1 MDNFSE
7 KIYDT
12 VIVGGGASGLAC
24 ALELGFLG
32 KGKSTLV
39 LERND
44 RAGKKLLATGN
55 GQGNLCNRN
64 FSEEFYHGERSFVKK
79 FCEHARSVNI
89 EKYLYRLGIPLY
101 VSQDGKEYPAS
112 RQASSV
118 LDIMRE
124 KLTEFGTRTVTSFFV
139 KDIKEKGGTFFL
151 TDGERTVRGKTVV
164 LSFGGKAG
172 NGFGTDGSSYA
183 LAEKFGH
190 KTTSLFPSLVQLKTE
205 KEPVR
210 GLENVKELATVRA
223 YDGER
228 FIKEFTGDLLFTDYG
243 VSGNSVFALSG
254 YLCGA
259 KNPILRI
266 RFLPWLTDEEALKVI
281 KDKLA
286 CNVTEENGALCGV
299 VHKRLGKA
307 IMKRAGSR
315 NPNAVFESVRN
326 FTLNVT
332 GDNGFKN
339 AQVTRGG
346 IDVNGVDPDNFESRL
361 KKGLFIT
368 GEALD
373 IDGDCG
379 GYNLT
384 FALVSGIVVARSIA
398 INDKI

>member
-1 MDNFSE
+1 MDNFSG

-24 ALELGFLG
+24 ALELGRLG
-32 KGKSTLV
+32 KGESTLV

-64 FSEEFYHGERSFVKK
+64 FSEKFYHGDRSFVKR
-79 FCEHARSVNI
+79 FCEHKESVDI
-89 EKYLYRLGIPLY
+89 EKYLYGLGIPLY

-118 LDIMRE
+118 LDIFRE
-124 KLTEFGTRTVTSFFV
+124 RLSESGVATVTSFFV
-139 KDIKEKGGTFFL
+139 KEISERGEVFFVS
-151 TDGERTVRGKTVV
+151 DGEKVVRGKNVV
-164 LSFGGKAG
+164 LSFGGKSG
-172 NGFGTDGSSYA
+172 DGFGTDGSSYV

-190 KTTSLFPSLVQLKTE
+190 KTTALFPSLVQLKTE
-205 KEPVR
+205 KEPIR

-228 FIKEFTGDLLFTDYG
+228 FLKEFTGDLLFTDYG

-259 KNPILRI
+259 KNPLLKI
-266 RFLPWLTDEEALKVI
+266 RFLPWLTDEQALRTI
-281 KDKLA
+281 KDKLSHNA
-286 CNVTEENGALCGV
+286 SAENGALCGLI
-299 VHKRLGKA
+299 HKRLGKTV
-307 IMKRAGSR
+307 MKIARDKT
-315 NPNAVFESVRN
+315 PKAVFETVRN
-326 FTLNVT
+326 FTLKVT
-332 GDNGFKN
+332 GDNGFRN
-339 AQVTRGG
+339 SQVTKGG
-346 IDVNGVDPDNFESRL
+346 IAVKDVDSDTFESRL
-361 KKGLFIT
+361 KKNLYLT

-373 IDGDCG
+373 VDGDCG

-384 FALVSGIVVARSIA
+384 FAFVSGIVVARRIA
-398 INDKI
+398 LNDKI